1 MSELRDQ
8 VVEVREFNRFYT
20 RLIGVLQDGLL
31 DTPHTLAEARI
42 IFELAQSPS
51 GQGIEV
57 AELKRRLDLDAGY
70 LSRILGKLE
79 VADLVGRERSGADAR
94 RQVVEL
100 TRAGRAAF
108 RQLDRRTVS
117 QLEGVLGELAGA
129 DRRRLLGAMRAIRGL
144 LDDSAAERASVVLRE
159 PHPGDLGWVISR
171 NGALYAEEYGWDE
184 TYEALVARIVA
195 DFVGKRDPKRE
206 RAWIAEVDGEPA
218 GCVFCV
224 RADARTA
231 KLRLLLVDPRFR
243 GMGIGA
249 RLVDEVLAF
258 ARRAGYRRITLWTND
273 VLRSARRIYQRA
285 GFDLVAQ
292 ERHTSFG
299 KDLVGQDW
307 ARDL

>member
-1 MSELRDQ
+1 MNELRDQ
-8 VVEVREFNRFYT
+8 IVEVREFNRFYT

-31 DTPHTLAEARI
+31 DTPHTLAEARVL
-42 IFELAQSPS
+42 FELAQSPA
-51 GQGIEV
+51 GKGVEV
-57 AELKRRLDLDAGY
+57 AELRQRLELDAGY
-70 LSRILGKLE
+70 LSRILGRLGSSGL
-79 VADLVGRERSGADAR
+79 VARERSGADAR

-108 RQLDRRTVS
+108 RQLDRRTVD
-117 QLEGVLGELAGA
+117 QLEGVLGGLTGA
-129 DRRRLLGAMRAIRGL
+129 DRSRLLGAMRAIRGL
-144 LDDSAAERASVVLRE
+144 LDEQPERSSFVLRE

-231 KLRLLLVDPRFR
+231 RLRLLLVDPRFR

-249 RLVDEVLAF
+249 RLVDEVLSF

-273 VLRSARRIYQRA
+273 VLRGARRIYQRA
-285 GFDLVAQ
+285 GFELVAE

-299 KDLVGQDW
+299 KDIVGQAW